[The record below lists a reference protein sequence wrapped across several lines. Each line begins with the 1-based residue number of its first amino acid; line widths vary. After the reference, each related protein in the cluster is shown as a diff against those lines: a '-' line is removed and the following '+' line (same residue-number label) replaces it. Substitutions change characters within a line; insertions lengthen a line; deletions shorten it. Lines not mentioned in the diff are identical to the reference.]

1 MERKKVEFDASLALS
16 RSLARLS
23 RPRPFFSLQLFSVQF
38 LHQRKK
44 QSTIR
49 FQSSSPLPSSLSNP
63 PGGTETPT
71 TAAAAAAAGSGSE
84 GVEREASSAFVVSRS
99 PSSSA
104 ASSRTAATIAAYCP
118 AVCTIPGL
126 RSRSLRTTL
135 RTATARAAAE
145 SAASAEGEGGG
156 EEEELLGAAAASS
169 TAARSLLAAMS
180 TARRVPVLPI
190 PALLF

>member
-71 TAAAAAAAGSGSE
+71 TAAVAAGSGSE
-84 GVEREASSAFVVSRS
+84 GVEREASSAFAVSRS

-145 SAASAEGEGGG
+145 SAAAEEGEGGG

>member
-63 PGGTETPT
+63 PGGTETLT
-71 TAAAAAAAGSGSE
+71 TAAVAAGSGSE